1 MKKIFLKIFSFDVII
16 FLMLSFILF
25 YNGCSCNTCGD
36 NEATQIPLDVL
47 KKTDQFIISKTGN
60 DFFKKYITA
69 DFLQSRHITPNYLMV
84 YKFYMPGKPFVNEL
98 IRFTVDSSGNVLSQY
113 EIVGIPDCNS
123 DPMGCDFVVDEK
135 IAKQIA
141 AEYGLPK
148 GIKDWKVDFI
158 WEAKYNKYVWKIIST
173 NKETVLEDHNR
184 AEGELIVIDPSNAS
198 VLESESWRI
207 N

>member
-1 MKKIFLKIFSFDVII
+1 MKSKSFLIFQFTQVAIILFSFS
-16 FLMLSFILF
+16 LFI
-25 YNGCSCNTCGD
+25 NGCSCVPCS
-36 NEATQIPLDVL
+36 EKEESQIPVNIL
-47 KKTDQFIISKTGN
+47 KKADRFIISKTGD
-60 DFFKKYITA
+60 DFFNKYITA
-69 DFLQSRHITPNYLMV
+69 DFLQSKHITPNYIMV
-84 YKFYMPGKPFVNEL
+84 YKFYIPERPFVDEL
-98 IRFTVDSSGNVLSQY
+98 IRFTVDSAGKILTQY
-113 EIVGIPDCNS
+113 EVVGIPDCNTN
-123 DPMGCDFVVDEK
+123 PMDCDFVVDET

-141 AEYGLPK
+141 TENRLSK
-148 GIKDWKVDFI
+148 GIKDWKVDFT

>member
-16 FLMLSFILF
+16 FLLLSFILF
-25 YNGCSCNTCGD
+25 FNGCSCKPCSEKE
-36 NEATQIPLDVL
+36 EAQIPIEVL
-47 KKTDQFIISKTGN
+47 KKADQFIISKTGN

-69 DFLQSRHITPNYLMV
+69 DFLQSKHIAPNYLMV
-84 YKFYMPGKPFVNEL
+84 YKFYMPEKPFVDEL
-98 IRFTVDSSGNVLSQY
+98 IRFTVDSSGKVITQY
-113 EIVGIPDCNS
+113 EVVGIPDCNS

-141 AEYGLPK
+141 NENGLPE
-148 GIKDWKVDFI
+148 GIKDWKVDFV

-173 NKETVLEDHNR
+173 NKETVLQDHDR
-184 AEGELIVIDPSNAS
+184 AEGELIMIDPSNAS
-198 VLESESWRI
+198 VIEKESWRV